1 MYVTKNEHKP
11 TCTNRADQHSKVN
24 DQPHDGNTAINPPK
38 GFSKQQAEDRG
49 SGKPDIMKRTLQL
62 KHLSDLQ

>member
-1 MYVTKNEHKP
+1 MYVTKKENKP
-11 TCTNRADQHSKVN
+11 TCTNRADQHSKAN

-49 SGKPDIMKRTLQL
+49 SGNQI
-62 KHLSDLQ
+62 